1 MFHKCKVITNIENKL
16 LNYVLFVGS
25 VYPLRHRRC
34 KMYSSTSIQI
44 VGIHVL
50 RTAQAKI
57 LDRKHFTEDIYQT
70 MILKINVFTGI
81 DRRFHSWQT
90 SLRDII
96 FYCYSPILFT
106 PEFQDCR
113 IIHSGNDD
121 RCFWLEET
129 LTFDVCVLASFSRS
143 TIVAVCSHVEDL
155 LHLLIYCFHFLADSL
170 VNISDA

>member
-1 MFHKCKVITNIENKL
+1 
-16 LNYVLFVGS
+16 
-25 VYPLRHRRC
+25 
-34 KMYSSTSIQI
+34 
-44 VGIHVL
+44 
-50 RTAQAKI
+50 
-57 LDRKHFTEDIYQT
+57 

-106 PEFQDCR
+106 PEFQDCC
-113 IIHSGNDD
+113 IIHSANDD
-121 RCFWLEET
+121 KCFGFEET

-170 VNISDA
+170 VNISDPWIRVNIRLPKSRTWSFNVPWTWRKKKLFKGLFKKFFLFIL

>member
-1 MFHKCKVITNIENKL
+1 MKIDNWKICHWLIL
-16 LNYVLFVGS
+16 A
-25 VYPLRHRRC
+25 VYLKDFFCRQGHSQEMR
-34 KMYSSTSIQI
+34 
-44 VGIHVL
+44 
-50 RTAQAKI
+50 I
-57 LDRKHFTEDIYQT
+57 L
-70 MILKINVFTGI
+70 
-81 DRRFHSWQT
+81 QT

-106 PEFQDCR
+106 PEFQDCC
-113 IIHSGNDD
+113 IIHSANDD
-121 RCFWLEET
+121 KCFGFEET